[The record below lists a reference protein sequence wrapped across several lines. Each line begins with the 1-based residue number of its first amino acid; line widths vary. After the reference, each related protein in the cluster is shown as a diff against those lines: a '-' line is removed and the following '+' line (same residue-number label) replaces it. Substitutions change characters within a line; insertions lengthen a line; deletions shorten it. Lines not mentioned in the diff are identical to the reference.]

1 MQSLSRSFNMSI
13 LTFSNAIIFGLFS
26 RSCIE
31 SNHEMETWFNVG
43 ASSSTISCSTHN
55 IQHHYQLYFAL
66 PAPIIYASHTKSN
79 CSSRINF
86 AKPSIYTIHFNQDST
101 EHPVHKFSFFRILCT
116 NFQYVAITHW
126 RELWIHNIF
135 SARVSLRVTMDCG
148 RSTTFNELLNRKQY
162 VSMMTL
168 NIIMWNQILIGGLTH
183 FFVFLK
189 YWWSWIS

>member
-1 MQSLSRSFNMSI
+1 MSI

-66 PAPIIYASHTKSN
+66 PVPIINASHTKSN

-86 AKPSIYTIHFNQDST
+86 AKPSIYTIHFNEYSA
-101 EHPVHKFSFFRILCT
+101 EHPIHKFSFSRLLCT
-116 NFQYVAITHW
+116 DCQYVAITITHW
-126 RELWIHNIF
+126 RELWIHNIL
-135 SARVSLRVTMDCG
+135 SAKISLRVTMDCAL
-148 RSTTFNELLNRKQY
+148 STTFNELWNWKQY

-183 FFVFLK
+183 FFVFFK
-189 YWWSWIS
+189 YWWRWIS